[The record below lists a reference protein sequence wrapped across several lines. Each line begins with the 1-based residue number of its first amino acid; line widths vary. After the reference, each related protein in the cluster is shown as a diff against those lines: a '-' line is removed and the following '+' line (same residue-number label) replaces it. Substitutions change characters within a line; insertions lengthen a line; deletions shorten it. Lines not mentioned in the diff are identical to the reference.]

1 MDQSIINF
9 KVYEDSVEYVGMAQA
24 TLPDLTALTQS
35 ISGAGIAGNVESVI
49 LGHFDAMTLGLN
61 FRTVT
66 DQSVKLS
73 EPRRHTID
81 LRVAQQDEDVVAGK
95 VVVRAVKH
103 ILVVIP
109 KSDKG
114 GSVAPAAPS
123 NGSGEYAVRYWA
135 TYIDGKKVREVDQL
149 NFICYVNGTDYFI
162 TGFLVLLLGLISTG
176 IVGMAYG
183 TVDVFGWFGAMG
195 KGMTGMGELII
206 VTLMAGGML
215 ELIRFNGGVDYVLH
229 RLTQHV
235 KGKRG
240 AELSIAALVSLANIC
255 TANNTIAI
263 ITVGPLANDI
273 AEQFRVDK
281 RKSASIL
288 DTFSCVIQG
297 IIPYGAQLLIAAE
310 LSGLSPINIIGY
322 LYYPMTLGVVAILSI
337 LFRYPR
343 RYS

>member
-114 GSVAPAAPS
+114 GSVAPAAPLS
-123 NGSGEYAVRYWA
+123 PW
-135 TYIDGKKVREVDQL
+135 
-149 NFICYVNGTDYFI
+149 
-162 TGFLVLLLGLISTG
+162 LISTRPL
-176 IVGMAYG
+176 
-183 TVDVFGWFGAMG
+183 FP
-195 KGMTGMGELII
+195 
-206 VTLMAGGML
+206 
-215 ELIRFNGGVDYVLH
+215 
-229 RLTQHV
+229 LT
-235 KGKRG
+235 
-240 AELSIAALVSLANIC
+240 
-255 TANNTIAI
+255 
-263 ITVGPLANDI
+263 
-273 AEQFRVDK
+273 
-281 RKSASIL
+281 
-288 DTFSCVIQG
+288 
-297 IIPYGAQLLIAAE
+297 
-310 LSGLSPINIIGY
+310 LSP
-322 LYYPMTLGVVAILSI
+322 PSI
-337 LFRYPR
+337 TTSTPPPR
-343 RYS
+343 RRPRRA